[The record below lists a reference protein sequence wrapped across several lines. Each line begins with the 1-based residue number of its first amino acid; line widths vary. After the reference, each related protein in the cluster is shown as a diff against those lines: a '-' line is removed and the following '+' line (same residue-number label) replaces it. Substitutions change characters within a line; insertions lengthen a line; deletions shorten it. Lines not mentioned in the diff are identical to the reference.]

1 MKGDKNVSREEAQ
14 GLAARSEIRRQAL
27 MKKGLR
33 EVLIIGIVSDGIDV
47 TKARNPELG
56 SGGDM
61 SRDNE

>member
-33 EVLIIGIVSDGIDV
+33 PITIAIAI
-47 TKARNPELG
+47 TIAKF
-56 SGGDM
+56 GDKP
-61 SRDNE
+61 